1 MKVST
6 KGQYS
11 LKIMIY
17 LANRYEKDEF
27 VSLKKISDDEHI
39 SLKYLER
46 LIAVLNK
53 KGYFITSR
61 GTDGGYKLKKHPKYY
76 SIGEILSVA
85 EGSIAPVSCVEHG
98 FICPSKD
105 KCSTYLIWNDLNE
118 AINNHLN
125 NKTLDDYRKEVK

>member
-1 MKVST
+1 MKIST

-17 LANRYEKDEF
+17 LANRYEDNKF
-27 VSLKKISDDEHI
+27 ISLKKISDDEGI
-39 SLKYLER
+39 SLKYLEK

-53 KGYFITSR
+53 YDYFISSR
-61 GTDGGYKLKKHPKYY
+61 GIDGGYKLKRHPKDY
-76 SIGEILSVA
+76 SVGEILSVA

-105 KCSTYLIWNDLNE
+105 KCSTYKIWNDLND
-118 AINNHLN
+118 AINKHLN
-125 NKTLDDYRKEVK
+125 NKTLEDYRKKA